1 VFDETALGTTKPLFF
16 YGFTAGF
23 SWKGL
28 DFSLLLNGVTNRNVW
43 MNNSNMLEFQQNS
56 NGGYG
61 QAFAHHLN
69 RWTAA
74 TAATAT
80 YPRLSLDNNPNNHRN
95 SSFWLKDGS
104 YMRLR
109 NIELGYSLPTRWTG
123 IIGITKARAF
133 VNAVNLLT
141 FTKMK
146 DVDPEVLNWDY
157 PNQRVINF
165 GINIQF

>member
-1 VFDETALGTTKPLFF
+1 
-16 YGFTAGF
+16 
-23 SWKGL
+23 
-28 DFSLLLNGVTNRNVW
+28 
-43 MNNSNMLEFQQNS
+43 
-56 NGGYG
+56 
-61 QAFAHHLN
+61 
-69 RWTAA
+69 
-74 TAATAT
+74 
-80 YPRLSLDNNPNNHRN
+80 
-95 SSFWLKDGS
+95 
-104 YMRLR
+104 MRLR